1 MSEKIQFSTNLPVEL
16 ALQFLE
22 PKLVPSNFGG
32 NQAMFSTTDG
42 RVFFVSEAVGNIIA
56 GQLRDLG
63 VQKGVP
69 VEICKCEA
77 DAGRGRKTI
86 RWTVAQIGP
95 AVGAQPDGTF
105 AVPAAAPPVETE
117 LERKLRESVERAK
130 AGASAGTPAP
140 ATAASQQPLA
150 SNQPNGSSKPNGL
163 NGHAATHEIP
173 TGWAP
178 YLLQQANSLIDVFAA
193 ALQHSAKYGAAV
205 KPDDVRSIVLSCFIN
220 VTKGGNGNGARG

>member
-1 MSEKIQFSTNLPVEL
+1 MDKITFATNKPQEL

-32 NQAMFSTTDG
+32 NQAMFSTTDS

-69 VEICKCEA
+69 IEICKCEA
-77 DAGRGRKTI
+77 DAGKGRKTI
-86 RWTVAQIGP
+86 RWTVAMIAP
-95 AVGAQPDGTF
+95 PVGAQPDGTC
-105 AVPAAAPPVETE
+105 AVRAAAPHEETE

-130 AGASAGTPAP
+130 AGASATTPAP
-140 ATAASQQPLA
+140 ATATSQQPSAL
-150 SNQPNGSSKPNGL
+150 NQANGSSKPNGV
-163 NGHAATHEIP
+163 NGHAATHDLHA
-173 TGWAP
+173 GWTP
-178 YLLQQANSLIDVFAA
+178 CLLQLANSLIDVYAA
-193 ALQHSAKYGAAV
+193 ALSYSAKYGGAV
-205 KPDDVRSIVLSCFIN
+205 QPDDVRSIVLSCFIN